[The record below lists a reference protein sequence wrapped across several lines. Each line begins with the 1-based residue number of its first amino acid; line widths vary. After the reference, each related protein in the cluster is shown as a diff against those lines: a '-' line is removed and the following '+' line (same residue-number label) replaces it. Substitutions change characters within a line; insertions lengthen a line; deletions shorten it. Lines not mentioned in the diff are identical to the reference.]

1 MDSEHLP
8 HYLLF
13 ECASGYALFDAPELT
28 HVGMST
34 IKSVEDYINRSD
46 QPFKLKASFL
56 FSSDNEALD
65 QMKAISKSTVAEQLQ
80 KFLLDCLPQPS
91 TGGSRYCIATC
102 DAALGS
108 AISRKTGLASRS
120 ATLINYM
127 QPGVLEKAQ
136 RNLSHLYYNIK
147 SPVVVSSSSSHS
159 LKQQVGV
166 VPHRF
171 EGVFNVKGKEDMFC
185 TKNLVPG
192 EALYGEELIGGQNE
206 EDRTEVEYRVWD
218 PLESKLGAAI
228 LFGVANIW
236 IKPGSRV
243 LYIGNVCGL
252 TISNLSDLVGSDGF
266 VYVVAFSADV
276 VDMAGKRPNV
286 VTIFEFFFIMVIT
299 ACLLVW
305 WIWIFWR
312 RILWSVMLVSI
323 LDLVGI
329 IWSPHGQ
336 KTSIQLVTLKIF
348 FADRNRPNEF
358 KPIETVMLDLT
369 DGAYAVA
376 VGGYR
381 MLEE

>member
-1 MDSEHLP
+1 MSLNLQSDKPTSLHHLLGNLINVCPRWPMYGRELIGTPLPSRRRKRNDNNCVQELTLADITVARGREHLP

-13 ECASGYALFDAPELT
+13 ECAYGYALFDAPELT

-65 QMKAISKSTVAEQLQ
+65 QMKAISKSTVTEQLQ

-108 AISRKTGLASRS
+108 EISRKTGLASRS
-120 ATLINYM
+120 AILINDVTRSLREKIDKFLGLE
-127 QPGVLEKAQ
+127 PGVLEKAQ

-192 EALYGEELIGGQNE
+192 EALYVN

-236 IKPGSRV
+236 ILVKPGSRV

-276 VDMAGKRPNV
+276 CR
-286 VTIFEFFFIMVIT
+286 
-299 ACLLVW
+299 
-305 WIWIFWR
+305 
-312 RILWSVMLVSI
+312 
-323 LDLVGI
+323 
-329 IWSPHGQ
+329 HG
-336 KTSIQLVTLKIF
+336 
-348 FADRNRPNEF
+348 R
-358 KPIETVMLDLT
+358 
-369 DGAYAVA
+369 
-376 VGGYR
+376 
-381 MLEE
+381 EEAKCCDNF